1 MQLITK
7 ARPYVE
13 KQKRVRDPISVEEK
27 LAITLRF
34 LTTGESYKSL
44 RYQFRVSDSAIS
56 LFIKPVCDAIY
67 DVLKEEYRK
76 MPSTEDELKDIA
88 NKTFQEWPFP
98 NCFAA
103 ADGKHIPLMHPHNSG
118 SLYINYK
125 RFFSIVVTDLADYD
139 YKFLFIDIGCQ
150 GRISDGGFFGI
161 VTSME
166 HLFATNSTFHYQ
178 LKYHH

>member
-1 MQLITK
+1 MTK
-7 ARPYVE
+7 VRPYVE
-13 KQKRVRDPISVEEK
+13 KQKRVRDPISVDEK
-27 LAITLRF
+27 LGITLRF
-34 LTTGESYKSL
+34 LATGESYKSP
-44 RYQFRVSDSAIS
+44 RYQFRISHSAIS

-67 DVLKEEYRK
+67 DVMKDEYLK
-76 MPSTEDELKDIA
+76 MPSTEDEWKDIA
-88 NKTFQEWPFP
+88 NKTFQTWHFP

-103 ADGKHIPLMHPHNSG
+103 ADGKHIQLMHPHNSG

-125 RFFSIVVTDLADYD
+125 
-139 YKFLFIDIGCQ
+139 
-150 GRISDGGFFGI
+150 GFFVLFSWLWQIMVTSFNLLILAAKVALVIEVFFGT